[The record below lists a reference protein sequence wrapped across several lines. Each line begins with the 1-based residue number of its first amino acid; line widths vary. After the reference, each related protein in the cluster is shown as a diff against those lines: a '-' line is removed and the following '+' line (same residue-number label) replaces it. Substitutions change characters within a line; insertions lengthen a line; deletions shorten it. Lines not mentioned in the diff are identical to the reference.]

1 MAYIEEDG
9 SAVGIRNALNWLQGG
24 TRTARLKNYAQAFMM
39 RGVQPRFSVMSSP
52 PTLTKSAS
60 NTSSVNANY
69 INNSVQFNGQDTR
82 LSWLGGPYSA
92 VTATGLPTRQLNNTT
107 LSTGSKTHSGLTRF
121 RFATDAE
128 AVDFCIVEAAALDFN
143 LLIDGQMVARQK
155 PFSFAN
161 TGNVRWVKADFGANA
176 LSYALDNPVITPSS
190 GGAGYAVNDLVT
202 LDGGA
207 GSAPGTPARVRVVGV
222 SSGVATS
229 VTVDFTGN
237 YTAQP
242 TGSFSQAST
251 TGSGTGLTISTG
263 ILGKR
268 NTTRKFRQWEAIV
281 QGNLDKF
288 LGIVLPV
295 GRTLM
300 TPAQVAQTPRILF
313 VGDSITAGTYPTY
326 AGSGINS
333 TVAQMLGLW
342 DNMTMRAQG
351 GTGWNTDNGTSLR
364 WSHASVL
371 ADIVAAA
378 PDIIVFIGSQN
389 DTSGTTLETAI
400 TATLNSLQASLPSTL
415 FVGIGNILGDSTT
428 LANSIATGWAGA
440 TDQTRVRFINNHNPF
455 KWIPTAQIDDWR
467 TLGDAA
473 HPHADA
479 VDWFAN
485 MAAHA
490 IGNAIL
496 DMAGTL

>member
-1 MAYIEEDG
+1 MAYITVG
-9 SAVGIRNALNWLQGG
+9 KSAVGIENDINSLQGG
-24 TRTARLKNYAQAFMM
+24 TRTARLKYYAQAFMM

-52 PTLTKSAS
+52 PTLTKSAG
-60 NTSSVNANY
+60 NASSVNASY
-69 INNSVQFNGQDTR
+69 VNNVVQFNGQDAR
-82 LSWLGGPYSA
+82 LRWLGGPYST
-92 VTATGLPTRQLNNTT
+92 VTSIGIPTRKLDNTT
-107 LSTGSKTHSGLTRF
+107 LSTGAKTTSGLTRF

-128 AVDFCIVEAAALDFN
+128 AVDFNFVEAQGLDFN
-143 LLIDGQMVARQK
+143 LLIDGQMVAQQK

-161 TGNVRWVKADFGANA
+161 SGNIRWVKADFGANA
-176 LSYALDNPVITPSS
+176 LSYALDNPLITPVS
-190 GGAGYAVNDLVT
+190 GGTGYAANDLVT
-202 LDGGA
+202 LNGGA
-207 GSAPGTPARVRVVGV
+207 GGAGGTPARVRVSAAAGGIV
-222 SSGVATS
+222 TS
-229 VTVDFTGN
+229 VTVDDPGN
-237 YTAQP
+237 YTSQP
-242 TGSFSQAST
+242 SGNFSQAST

-313 VGDSITAGTYPTY
+313 VGDSITAGTYPIY

-389 DTSGTTLETAI
+389 DTSGTPLETAI

-415 FVGIGNILGDSTT
+415 FVGIGNIMGDSLT

-440 TDQTRVRFINNHNPF
+440 TDQTRVRFINNHNP
-455 KWIPTAQIDDWR
+455 KWIPSSYVSDWQ
-467 TLGDAA
+467 TVGDAN

-485 MAAHA
+485 MAAQA
-490 IGNAIL
+490 IGDAIL
-496 DMAGTL
+496 DMTATL